1 MSGTA
6 EQARDQQ
13 EQRARAQRRGPRQ
26 VVAASVGNAVE
37 WYDWYLYTFLTP
49 VFARVVFGGD
59 EVSAALS
66 SFAVFAVGFFLRP
79 LGGLLIGSLAD
90 RWGRKNTLTL
100 TILTMGLGSLVLA
113 VSPTYAQVGLL
124 APVVFVFGRL
134 VCGLSVGGEYAANT
148 TFLVESAP
156 RGRRGLYSS
165 FQYVSTTVGQL
176 VASGVAAL
184 LAAGLSDEALASYG
198 WRIGFAIGAVVAL
211 VGLVIRRSAEETRA
225 PVEATERP
233 GVFEALRRHPRSALL
248 VCGITVGGTIA
259 YYTWTTY
266 LPTYAQQGGVPLE
279 RALLVSTVSLAFFG
293 LVQPLVG
300 HLSDR
305 VGRRPVLL
313 VFGVVFAVGV
323 VPGLAL
329 VRSADSFA
337 GLLVVSLLGM
347 LVLACFTSISAA
359 VNAEVVPGRVRAAGI
374 GFPYSLTVAAFGGTA
389 PFVGTLFAR
398 LGHPGLFGWWV
409 ALLVAVTLV
418 VVLVALP
425 ETARD
430 ELD

>member
-1 MSGTA
+1 MDL
-6 EQARDQQ
+6 QD
-13 EQRARAQRRGPRQ
+13 QRARAQRRGPRQ

-49 VFARVVFGGD
+49 VFARVIFGGD
-59 EVSAALS
+59 EVSAVLS

-100 TILTMGLGSLVLA
+100 TILGMGFGSLVLA
-113 VSPTYAQVGLL
+113 VSPTYAAVGLW
-124 APVVFVFGRL
+124 APVIFVLGRL
-134 VCGLSVGGEYAANT
+134 ICGLSIGGEFAANT

-176 VASGVAAL
+176 LASG
-184 LAAGLSDEALASYG
+184 LAAVLAARLSDAQLASWG
-198 WRIGFAIGAVVAL
+198 WRIGFAVGAVIAL

-225 PVEATERP
+225 PVAAGERP
-233 GVFEALRRHPRSALL
+233 GVFEALRRYPRQALL
-248 VCGITVGGTIA
+248 VCGVTVGGTIA

-266 LPTYAQQGGVPLE
+266 LPTYASQGGVPLS
-279 RALLVSTVSLAFFG
+279 RALTVSTISLAFFG

-313 VFGVVFAVGV
+313 AFTVLFGLGV

-329 VRSADSFA
+329 VRGAGSFG
-337 GLLVVSLLGM
+337 GLLAVSLLGM
-347 LVLACFTSISAA
+347 LVLAGFTSISAA

-409 ALLVAVTLV
+409 AVLVAVTFV

-425 ETARD
+425 ETAHD